1 MFCSSC
7 YDREHC
13 GNERKSQHGKLTEL
27 RAICSVHK
35 HTLDYFNLT
44 LLQPMCVICKKET
57 ILAPEHAHH
66 VIENIE
72 TTVPKLRS
80 LIEKKL
86 ESSSELIDRLTHELA
101 KVEKDARRTTT
112 KSIIFIQRC
121 FVRLRHLLDQREVE
135 LLQGVRGY
143 FDEFVEDGEGR
154 VEAQNALSNLKALS
168 EEGKLLLNKDARSLV
183 VEFPSLFMRLK
194 DLCSSTAGEQ
204 RLKKLKFVV
213 DFEESLVEEVRQAG
227 TMKSYSVH
235 QTAANENTESSTDAN
250 NNDRSN
256 SSPPDSKTG
265 IKRHFSDPPSSSHE
279 ELSTKRARNIDVIK
293 AFDFTKVDF
302 NEECN
307 KLKSPR
313 TPLKASTKIAS
324 PPRKLFG
331 QTTWRAVHSPQQSMA
346 SPSQKATCSV
356 ASPRRRRGGE
366 LSKEFMKC
374 DTILT
379 ELWSQDE
386 SYPFARPVDKKTVTR
401 LL

>member
-1 MFCSSC
+1 MTGGGNIVSDPFQRNISLEAILGGVTGVSYCQKSKRIADISMSPACNIMFVNFLIRMQSSSKNTWIPHCREYCDGNIAEFYCPECAAMFCGSC

-86 ESSSELIDRLTHELA
+86 ESASELIDRLTCELA

-168 EEGKLLLNKDARSLV
+168 EEG
-183 VEFPSLFMRLK
+183 
-194 DLCSSTAGEQ
+194 G
-204 RLKKLKFVV
+204 
-213 DFEESLVEEVRQAG
+213 
-227 TMKSYSVH
+227 Y
-235 QTAANENTESSTDAN
+235 
-250 NNDRSN
+250 
-256 SSPPDSKTG
+256 
-265 IKRHFSDPPSSSHE
+265 
-279 ELSTKRARNIDVIK
+279 
-293 AFDFTKVDF
+293 AFI
-302 NEECN
+302 C
-307 KLKSPR
+307 P
-313 TPLKASTKIAS
+313 
-324 PPRKLFG
+324 
-331 QTTWRAVHSPQQSMA
+331 
-346 SPSQKATCSV
+346 
-356 ASPRRRRGGE
+356 
-366 LSKEFMKC
+366 
-374 DTILT
+374 
-379 ELWSQDE
+379 
-386 SYPFARPVDKKTVTR
+386 
-401 LL
+401 